1 MPSLKTFRCIGI
13 FCVAFLP
20 CAVLTGCGDDG
31 TQPDVITL
39 ADFEGSWTAQM
50 YKLTD
55 ATVPAISMEI
65 ISLGATFEWDVDD
78 SGHFSGTTFLPA
90 AIAGM
95 DLDLDFQGTFTLI
108 GQDSLTINF
117 VPEVP
122 PFLTETRAEFTL
134 VGNTLTLIDG
144 DETFDLDQNGSDE
157 AVIFEG
163 TLVRG

>member
-1 MPSLKTFRCIGI
+1 MLSLKTFRCIAI
-13 FCVAFLP
+13 FCVSLLP

-78 SGHFSGTTFLPA
+78 SGNFSGSTFLPA

-95 DLDLDFQGTFTLI
+95 DLNLNFQGNVTLI
-108 GQDSLTINF
+108 GQDSLTFNF

-134 VGNTLTLIDG
+134 IGNTLTLIDS
-144 DETFDLDQNGSDE
+144 DETFDLDQNGSEE

>member
-1 MPSLKTFRCIGI
+1 MPSSKTSKRIAMF
-13 FCVAFLP
+13 FVSVLP
-20 CAVLTGCGDDG
+20 FAVLTGCGDDG
-31 TQPDVITL
+31 TQPEVLTL

-55 ATVPAISMEI
+55 ATVPAISLEI
-65 ISLGATFEWDVDD
+65 ISLGATFEWDVDE
-78 SGHFSGTTFLPA
+78 SGHFSGNTFLPA

-95 DLDLDFQGTFTLI
+95 DLSLDFQGTFTLI

-117 VPEVP
+117 IPEIP

-134 VGNTLTLIDG
+134 NGNTLTLIDR
-144 DETFDLDQNGSDE
+144 DEAFDLDQNGDDE